1 MDRYVKAVLTVIAG
15 CLLVLVG
22 NQIDFPQKAHAV
34 SSSSLGGDNDGG
46 TAVTDDGMVY
56 FLTTGRDIIYCYRS
70 DCQKVY
76 ED

>member
-1 MDRYVKAVLTVIAG
+1 MDGYVKTALTLIAG

-22 NQIDFPQKAHAV
+22 GQIDFPPRAHAV
-34 SSSSLGGDNDGG
+34 STSSIGGDKSGG

-56 FLTTGRDIIYCYRS
+56 FMTTNLDIIYCYRS
-70 DCQKVY
+70 DCKKVY

>member
-46 TAVTDDGMVY
+46 TAVTDDGWC
-56 FLTTGRDIIYCYRS
+56 TS
-70 DCQKVY
+70 
-76 ED
+76 